1 MNAPSSLRA
10 HCTRILFGL
19 LLFALT
25 GCQNKKPLA
34 ADNIQSFNKQG
45 IMMFGGITAE
55 GSPAAKDPSVIKFQ
69 GRYLMY
75 YSVPSSKGWRVA
87 IATSTD
93 LVRWETINTLEPAH
107 PSEVN
112 GFCAPAALVLG
123 DTVHLFYQSYNNK
136 EKAPWSRELAAQDAI
151 CHAWSK
157 DGVHFEREPTNPI
170 FRPHGAWTCGR
181 AIDAEIIPI
190 GDRLFLYFASRDPA
204 QKIQL
209 IGVASAPLDSDFS
222 RQHWTQLVDAPILKP
237 ELAWEDKCIEA
248 PSLIRQGNK
257 FYMFYAGA
265 YNNWPQQIGV
275 ASSED
280 GITWQRLSSEPLLA
294 RGAPGTWNQSES
306 GHPGIFRDSDGQTYL
321 FFQGNNDKGKSWYL
335 SKVKIGWN
343 DKGPF
348 VEAGS

>member
-1 MNAPSSLRA
+1 MNAPSFFGVGHFRVLLITFSL
-10 HCTRILFGL
+10 
-19 LLFALT
+19 ALA
-25 GCQNKKPLA
+25 GCQNAKPLA
-34 ADNIQSFNKQG
+34 ADNVPSFNDNG

-69 GRYLMY
+69 GRYLLY

-93 LVRWETINTLEPAH
+93 LIRWETITTLEPAH

-157 DGVHFEREPTNPI
+157 DGIHFEREPTNPI
-170 FRPHGAWTCGR
+170 FRPHGEWTCGR
-181 AIDAEIIPI
+181 AIDAEIIPN

-222 RQHWTQLVDAPILKP
+222 RQHWTQLVNAPILKP
-237 ELAWEDKCIEA
+237 KLPWEDKCIEA
-248 PSLIRQGNK
+248 ASLIRQGDK

-275 ASSED
+275 ASSDD

-294 RGAPGTWNQSES
+294 RGAPGTWNHSES
-306 GHPGIFRDSDGQTYL
+306 GHPGIFRDSDGKTYL
-321 FFQGNNDKGKSWYL
+321 FFQGNNDRGKSWYL

-343 DKGPF
+343 ESGPF
-348 VEAGS
+348 VDQSN

>member
-1 MNAPSSLRA
+1 MNAPSSLSTF
-10 HCTRILFGL
+10 CTRILFGAL
-19 LLFALT
+19 FFALT

-34 ADNIQSFNKQG
+34 ADNVQSFNEKG

-87 IATSTD
+87 IATSPD
-93 LVRWETINTLEPAH
+93 LVRWETLTTLEPAH

-157 DGVHFEREPTNPI
+157 DGVHFVREPTNPI

-209 IGVASAPLDSDFS
+209 IGVAAAPLDSDFS
-222 RQHWTQLVDAPILKP
+222 RQRWTQLVDAPILKP
-237 ELAWEDKCIEA
+237 ELTWEDKCIEA
-248 PSLIRQGNK
+248 PSIIRQGNK
-257 FYMFYAGA
+257 LYMFYAGA

-275 ASSED
+275 ASSDD
-280 GITWQRLSSEPLLA
+280 GITWKRLSSEPLLA

-306 GHPGIFRDSDGQTYL
+306 GHPGIFRDSNGQTHL
-321 FFQGNNDKGKSWYL
+321 FFQGNNDRGKSWYL

-343 DKGPF
+343 EAGPF
-348 VEAGS
+348 VDYAP